1 MEGGTIIE
9 DIGYDHRRYYD
20 YFGVDYRLETRFW
33 NNVDAYSNVG
43 TRVPELTLDRLDEHL
58 GLITKPIQK
67 ETIMTNEITDMVN
80 TAIVLEGLD
89 KETVTAYVGLCEDY
103 LGRSVIIKGNLQT
116 MPYLALSEIGDGLV
130 LYATN
135 TLESST
141 KLVTVEKKT
150 VYSIAPVERKTVT
163 LFGSEYYEDMLVPML
178 SAMEDAKVPNVTPSA
193 GGGTPPDKKIL

>member
-33 NNVDAYSNVG
+33 NKVDAYSNVS
-43 TRVPELTLDRLDEHL
+43 TRVPELTLDQLDEHL
-58 GLITKPIQK
+58 GLTTPAKK
-67 ETIMTNEITDMVN
+67 ETIVTNEITDMKN
-80 TAIVLEGLD
+80 TAIALEGLD

-116 MPYLALSEIGDGLV
+116 MPYLALSEIGNGLV

-141 KLVTVEKKT
+141 KLVTVEKKLC
-150 VYSIAPVERKTVT
+150 IQ
-163 LFGSEYYEDMLVPML
+163 
-178 SAMEDAKVPNVTPSA
+178 
-193 GGGTPPDKKIL
+193 